1 MNLEFTTPPQAARDF
16 GQAVALFRN
25 RRYAEAQALCLELL
39 KQQPE
44 QAPVLHLLGL
54 IFADQ
59 GDTVQALGCL
69 EQALKLDSGN
79 AALLGAHA
87 LVLFRAWRLEEAERA
102 ARAALALQ
110 PQLTDVVDILGSIL
124 WKRGDAAAART
135 CFERALQ
142 QTPGHAGAWGN
153 LALLNE
159 QSNRVAE
166 AERMAEQ
173 GLALRPQ
180 DVMLRLVRGRCLRRR
195 GEFAEARAQLEALAQ
210 GGTPA
215 LRRDAGYEIALCA
228 DALGDAGLAVA
239 HAERANRLAE
249 QLAPHA
255 LKDGGDF
262 IQQIAYLHERYTPE
276 WVNSWRALPQ
286 DAAGKVPV
294 FLTGFARSGTTLL
307 DSMLA
312 AHPDI
317 AVLEEHATEQ
327 AMITTLNQFPAGYPE
342 ALKDLTPEQQAQV
355 QQGYFNA
362 AALAPADGRRIVDKS
377 PFLTVHLG
385 MLQRIFPGAPLIFML
400 RHPCD
405 VVLSCF
411 LTNLELNSGTVHF
424 TRLDTSVELYC
435 RVMSLWRRYTEVL
448 PLNCQQVRYEDLLDN
463 PEATLR
469 QVLTFLGLSWSDK
482 VLRHVEKVAERGKIN
497 SASYA
502 QVSRPLY
509 LSSRDRWRR
518 YAKYLEPYFQQLHP
532 WCKRFGYSL
541 LPVVRS

>member
-1 MNLEFTTPPQAARDF
+1 MNLEFTLPPQAPRDF
-16 GQAVALFRN
+16 GQAVVLFRN
-25 RRYAEAQALCLELL
+25 RRYREAQALCLELL
-39 KQQPE
+39 KQQPG
-44 QAPVLHLLGL
+44 QAQVLHLLGL

-59 GDTVQALGCL
+59 GDTAQALGCL

-79 AALLGAHA
+79 ATLLAAHA
-87 LVLFRAWRLEEAERA
+87 LILFRAWRLEEAERA
-102 ARAALALQ
+102 ARAALELQ

-124 WKRGDAAAART
+124 WRRGDAAAARE
-135 CFERALQ
+135 CFEQALQ

-195 GEFAEARAQLEALAQ
+195 GEFARARAQLEPLAQ

-228 DALGDAGLAVA
+228 DALGDAGLAFA

-249 QLAPHA
+249 QVAPHT
-255 LKDGGDF
+255 LKDGQDYM
-262 IQQIAYLHERYTPE
+262 QQIAYLHERYTPE
-276 WVNSWRALPQ
+276 WVNAWRTLPQ
-286 DAAGKVPV
+286 GAAAGMPA
-294 FLTGFARSGTTLL
+294 FLAGFARSGTTLL

-312 AHPDI
+312 AHPRI
-317 AVLEEHATEQ
+317 AVLEERATEQ
-327 AMITTLNQFPAGYPE
+327 AMIAALQQLSAGYPQ
-342 ALKDLTPEQQAQV
+342 ALKDLTPEQQTQV
-355 QQGYFNA
+355 QQSYFKA
-362 AALAPADGRRIVDKS
+362 AALAPADSRRIVDKS

-385 MLQRIFPGAPLIFML
+385 MVQRIFPGAPVIFML

-411 LTNLELNSGTVHF
+411 LTNMELNSGTVHF

-435 RVMSLWRRYTEVL
+435 KIMSLWQRYTEVL
-448 PLNCQQVRYEDLLDN
+448 PLNCQRVRYEDLLDN

-469 QVLTFLGLSWSDK
+469 QVLTFLGVPWSEQ
-482 VLRHVEKVAERGKIN
+482 VLRHVENVAERGRIN
-497 SASYA
+497 TASYA

-509 LSSRDRWRR
+509 QTSRNRWRR
-518 YAKYLEPYFQQLHP
+518 YTKYLEPYLPRLQPYCELFD
-532 WCKRFGYSL
+532 YSL
-541 LPVVRS
+541 